1 MAFSI
6 MCMFLTVLYLAFA
19 ATLYVFAQSLLEE
32 NDMDEEM
39 HRGQQQQQQQ
49 HGYNGQQHAYSGY
62 IDNRFDIHPASKP
75 GFVGAQDSGDSGLT

>member
-6 MCMFLTVLYLAFA
+6 LCMFLTALYLGFA
-19 ATLYVFAQSLLEE
+19 ATAYTFSHSVLEE
-32 NDMDEEM
+32 NEQDDDA
-39 HRGQQQQQQQ
+39 HRAQQQ

-75 GFVGAQDSGDSGLT
+75 GFVGAQGSGDSGLT